1 MFSRPDQSILGLP
14 PVQATEWPS
23 TIRIPPMMGDV
34 GEVDE
39 VGAAAAGK
47 GGVVSPP
54 DMLEEAPEAPE
65 VLDSSEGTLS
75 MLRDSLKNEL

>member
-1 MFSRPDQSILGLP
+1 
-14 PVQATEWPS
+14 
-23 TIRIPPMMGDV
+23 MGDV
-34 GEVDE
+34 GEADEVGPASE

-54 DMLEEAPEAPE
+54 DMLEEAPETPE

-75 MLRDSLKNEL
+75 TLRDSLKNEL